1 MRKIISIVIIL
12 LKISL
17 LNAQNNDK
25 QLNYE
30 QSIQAAKTLMEF
42 DKQFDN
48 GAPESLKKAKF
59 NEFVNQLNPEMS
71 KEDRDKAY
79 TIVNWYIKASKGQKV
94 DIHISEEQQTQL
106 EQMLNQTKPQKETG
120 IQAMYG
126 KLAEVENISY
136 TEYKNYITQN
146 GEVPLPESDIQKAYN
161 QMHQND
167 GKKVQV
173 TTENTSKMTPNK
185 AIEIVQYP
193 KNHTYS
199 EFKKAL
205 KLLKPEITDEKIK
218 EIWNKLH

>member
-146 GEVPLPESDIQKAYN
+146 GEVPLLESDIQKAYN